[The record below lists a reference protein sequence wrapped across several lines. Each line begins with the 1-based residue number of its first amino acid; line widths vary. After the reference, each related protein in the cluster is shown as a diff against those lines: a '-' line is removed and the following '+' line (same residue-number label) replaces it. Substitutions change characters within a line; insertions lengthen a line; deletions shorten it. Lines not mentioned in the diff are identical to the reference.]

1 MLYLAKLHGHC
12 ISFHCEPLKAYRGCI
27 KKGAESSQ
35 SWSRLMYSEE
45 DMLHSWSTLS
55 LNSLNLAFFVWLAI
69 RLISKLR
76 VTPVPG
82 KAVFLFRAFFPSWRF
97 FDDLADVPQLEFRW
111 SRVGEELGPWI
122 LAFETPPFKFS
133 SLVLNPKGNFALANQ
148 SLLSQLLSDLSDLQ
162 GSQGGDGAMLSSCQ
176 GGDGAM
182 LSSDQAHEKIEELT
196 SYRLVKNQVQYQV
209 IRRAREVQPKV
220 VQVHY
225 QFRLQ
230 TRRIEFNS
238 ESATQVFWE
247 EVLISPVGE
256 SACS

>member
-1 MLYLAKLHGHC
+1 
-12 ISFHCEPLKAYRGCI
+12 
-27 KKGAESSQ
+27 
-35 SWSRLMYSEE
+35 MYSEE

-111 SRVGEELGPWI
+111 SRLGEELGPWV
-122 LAFETPPFKFS
+122 LAFEKPKFKFS
-133 SLVLNPKGNFALANQ
+133 SLVLNPRGNFALANQ

-162 GSQGGDGAMLSSCQ
+162 GGDGT
-176 GGDGAM
+176 M
-182 LSSDQAHEKIEELT
+182 LSSDRAQEKIEELT
-196 SYRLVKNQVQYQV
+196 SYRLVKNHVQYQV
-209 IRRAREVQPKV
+209 LRGARELQPKV

-247 EVLISPVGE
+247 EVLISPVGV
-256 SACS
+256 SACI

>member
-1 MLYLAKLHGHC
+1 
-12 ISFHCEPLKAYRGCI
+12 
-27 KKGAESSQ
+27 
-35 SWSRLMYSEE
+35 MYSEE

-55 LNSLNLAFFVWLAI
+55 LNSLNLAFFAWLAI

-122 LAFETPPFKFS
+122 LAFEKPQFKFS
-133 SLVLNPKGNFALANQ
+133 SLLLNPGGNFVLANQ

-162 GSQGGDGAMLSSCQ
+162 G
-176 GGDGAM
+176 GDGAM
-182 LSSDQAHEKIEELT
+182 LSSDRAQEKIEELT
-196 SYRLVKNQVQYQV
+196 SYRLVKSQVQYQV
-209 IRRAREVQPKV
+209 LRGARELQPKG

-238 ESATQVFWE
+238 ESATQVLWE
-247 EVLISPVGE
+247 EVLISPVGV
-256 SACS
+256 STCI